1 MSNDYIGLNFVAFIL
16 GVTVLVI
23 AVTVMLDVYT
33 QPAVDAVRRAKKEHL
48 HLPTW
53 AERFEKRHVHL
64 QVAHNTHKHRRG
76 H

>member
-1 MSNDYIGLNFVAFIL
+1 MMVGYNFIAFIL
-16 GVTVLVI
+16 GVSVLVI

-33 QPAVDAVRRAKKEHL
+33 QPAVDAVRRATHNHM

-53 AERFEKRHVHL
+53 AERFQKQHVHL
-64 QVAHNTHKHRRG
+64 QVAHNTHKHRR